1 MIQSYSLGIAVKI
14 FKAWTISIP
23 ATAWGETTR
32 PCSLEN
38 CWDGEV
44 HGGESQQAVLTVF
57 SFHLLDTVDGCEILH
72 HQLDSWNLIDKY
84 KNHGMFTTYQPVQ
97 DFATIHRITFGS
109 PKPRPEDRRRGGVA
123 LVSELNGGS
132 PGPRNVAKNT
142 WRTRESQG

>member
-97 DFATIHRITFGS
+97 DFPPIHSQLLKSIEHVPWNRWYIYPMIILFI
-109 PKPRPEDRRRGGVA
+109 A
-123 LVSELNGGS
+123 L
-132 PGPRNVAKNT
+132 KNHPIIERVPCT
-142 WRTRESQG
+142 